1 MLNVQYCTIHTYE
14 HYIHIVQYIHPVI
27 YMHICTWII
36 ILSSEVEA
44 TTLNVNQRVARLVEE
59 GPRG

>member
-1 MLNVQYCTIHTYE
+1 
-14 HYIHIVQYIHPVI
+14 
-27 YMHICTWII
+27 MHICTWII
-36 ILSSEVEA
+36 ILSSEIEA